1 MATFQLDIVTP
12 EKTIYSGEVE
22 QIQAPGVDG
31 GFGVLSHHQPML
43 AALAIGQVAFTQADG
58 IDQKMA
64 ISGGFANVSRDGMTV
79 LAETAE
85 MAEEIDIARA
95 RAAFARARQ
104 RLDNRDDEDVD
115 MDRAQAALSRAF
127 WRLRVCGAE

>member
-12 EKTIYSGEVE
+12 EKTIYSGDVE
-22 QIQAPGVDG
+22 TVQAPGADG

-58 IDQKMA
+58 TAHKLA
-64 ISGGFANVSRDGMTV
+64 ISGGFANVSGEGMTV

-85 MAEEIDIARA
+85 MAEEIDIERA
-95 RAAFARARQ
+95 RAARDRARN
-104 RLDNRDDEDVD
+104 RLAERSDVD
-115 MDRAQAALSRAF
+115 MDRAQAALSRAI